1 MLKLFLKQIEPFLTE
16 LAGITRFTGDFFR
29 TLFKRKFEYREFLKQ
44 SYQIGYTSLLL
55 ISITGFILGM
65 VLTLQSRPVL
75 AEFGAESWLPSMVA
89 ASIVIEIGPVITA
102 LICAGKV
109 GSGIGAEIGSM
120 RVTEQIDAMEVSGTY
135 PIMFVVVT
143 RVLATTLMV
152 PVLTIY
158 ADAIASFGA
167 YIGVNMH
174 SEVALRL
181 FISQS
186 FDAFSFHDFI
196 PAVIKTFFF
205 GFAIGIIGCYKGYYT
220 RFGTEGVGMAANTA
234 VIYSSVAI
242 FILDLIAVQITQLLN
257 IIY

>member
-1 MLKLFLKQIEPFLTE
+1 MSTIRKIIEPLLLE
-16 LAGITRFTGDFFR
+16 VAGISRFTSEVFS
-29 TLFKRKFEYREFLKQ
+29 TLFKRKFEYREFVKQ
-44 SYQIGYTSLLL
+44 CFQIGYTSLLL

-109 GSGIGAEIGSM
+109 GSGIGAELGSM

-135 PIMFVVVT
+135 PMMFVVVT

-152 PVLTIY
+152 PLLTIY

-174 SEVALRL
+174 SEVAMPL

-186 FDAFSFHDFI
+186 FDAFGFQDFI

-205 GFAIGIIGCYKGYYT
+205 GFAIGIIGSFKGYHT
-220 RFGTEGVGMAANTA
+220 RYGTEGVGLAANSA

-242 FILDLIAVQITQLLN
+242 FILDLIAVQITQLMGLLS
-257 IIY
+257 